1 MSEKLAVDGG
11 TPVRT
16 ETMPP
21 PYPGGLMIGE
31 AERQAVLDVIER
43 RSPFRYYGPDP
54 AGKVQALEQHLAETV
69 GTEHALAVSSG
80 TASLVVGL
88 RALGVGMGDEVIVP
102 AITFVASALAV
113 IACNAV
119 PIFADVDDSF
129 SLDPQDVAERI
140 TECTKAIM
148 PVHFRGVACDM
159 DALMA
164 VADRHGIPLLE
175 DCAQSFGSKWQG
187 KYVGS
192 FGAINAFSF
201 QLNKVITGGEG
212 GAVTTNDARLYE
224 RAVRAHDQGSFR
236 TGQGEIPEFC
246 GENYRMSELNGA
258 LVGAQLKRLSEI
270 VEPMQQ
276 AKRHL
281 RAAIEGLPNITLRE
295 VPDPEGDTGN
305 SLTILLPSAAAREQ
319 FQHAIQAEGIPFQNP
334 YGGRPV
340 YMIDRLRYKR
350 TWDGQGIGFQHHP
363 DGLEPYA
370 AGLCPRA
377 EDLLSRAL
385 GLSITPIWSG
395 REVEDTIVAL
405 EKVAHALAAQ
415 PTS

>member
-1 MSEKLAVDGG
+1 MKDKLAIEGG

-16 ETMPP
+16 EAMPP

-31 AERQAVLDVIER
+31 AEKEAVLEVLER
-43 RSPFRYYGPDP
+43 RSPFRFYGPDP

-69 GTEHALAVSSG
+69 GTRHALAVSSG

-102 AITFVASALAV
+102 AITFMASALAV

-119 PIFADVDDSF
+119 PVFADVDDSL
-129 SLDPQDVAERI
+129 SLDPQDVAARI
-140 TECTKAIM
+140 TERTKAIM

-164 VADRHGIPLLE
+164 VADGRGVPVLE
-175 DCAQSFGSKWQG
+175 DCAQSFGARWQG
-187 KYVGS
+187 TCVGS

-212 GAVTTNDARLYE
+212 GALTTDDDRLYE
-224 RAVRAHDQGSFR
+224 RAVRCHDQGSFR
-236 TGQGEIPEFC
+236 AGEGEIPEFC

-281 RAAIEGLPNITLRE
+281 RAAIEGLPHVTLRT
-295 VPDPEGDTGN
+295 VPDPAGDTGN
-305 SLTILLPSAAAREQ
+305 SLTILLPSVAARER
-319 FQHAIQAEGIPFQNP
+319 FQQAIQAEGIPFQNP

-350 TWDGQGIGFQHHP
+350 TWDGQGTPFQHHP
-363 DGLEPYA
+363 DDLAPYA
-370 AGLCPRA
+370 PGLCPRA
-377 EDLLSRAL
+377 EDILSRAL
-385 GLSITPIWSG
+385 GLSITPTWSG

-405 EKVAHALAAQ
+405 EKVAHSLAAQ
-415 PTS
+415 PAQ